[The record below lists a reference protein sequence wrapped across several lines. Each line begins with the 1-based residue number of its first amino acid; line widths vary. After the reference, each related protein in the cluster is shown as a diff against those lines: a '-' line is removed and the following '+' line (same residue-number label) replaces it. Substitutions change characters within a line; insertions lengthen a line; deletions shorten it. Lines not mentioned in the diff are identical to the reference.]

1 MTYTDI
7 SICSKALFKIGVDG
21 IVSFEDG
28 TAESEISNNLYGL
41 IRDGLLSSYPWSF
54 ATSQKKLAKLSESP
68 MADYQYAYLL
78 PNDYLRLISAGS
90 GNRGLGLE
98 YRIQGNKLHTNSNEV
113 LITYIY
119 RPKEEDFPAFFC
131 EALTTKLA
139 AELCLPLTED
149 NAKTNLL
156 SKKAEDE
163 IKTAR
168 LVDSQQATP
177 KKFEDFTL
185 VEVR

>member
-1 MTYTDI
+1 MNYTDI
-7 SICSKALFKIGVDG
+7 SICSQALLKIGVDG

-28 TAESEISNNLYGL
+28 TAEADISNNLYSL

-54 ATSQKKLAKLSESP
+54 ATAQKRLPKLLEAPLV
-68 MADYQYAYLL
+68 DYANAYLL
-78 PNDYLRLISAGS
+78 PNDYLRMISAGA

-98 YRIQGNKLHTNSNEV
+98 YRIQGNKLHTNSDEV
-113 LITYIY
+113 IITYIY
-119 RPKEEDFPAFFC
+119 RPKEENFPAFFC

-139 AELCLPLTED
+139 AEFCLPLTED

-156 SKKAEDE
+156 NKKAEDE
-163 IKTAR
+163 VKTAR
-168 LVDSQQATP
+168 LIDAQQATP